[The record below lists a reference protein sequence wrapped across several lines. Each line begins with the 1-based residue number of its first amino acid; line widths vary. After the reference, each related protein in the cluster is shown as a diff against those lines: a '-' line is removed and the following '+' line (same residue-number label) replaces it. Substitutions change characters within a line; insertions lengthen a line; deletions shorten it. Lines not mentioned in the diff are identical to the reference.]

1 MDNKVKEIRVKKGL
15 SQEELANKSNI
26 SRYLISKIENGED
39 VNLTKN
45 TMISISK
52 ALEKPVV
59 EVFILWVET
68 IVYIKWIVERNTN
81 ELKRVSR

>member
-1 MDNKVKEIRVKKGL
+1 MDNKVKEIRIKIGL

-52 ALEKPVV
+52 ALEKPVI
-59 EVFILWVET
+59 EVFMF
-68 IVYIKWIVERNTN
+68 
-81 ELKRVSR
+81 

>member
-1 MDNKVKEIRVKKGL
+1 MKGDESMDNKVKEIRVKKGL

-59 EVFILWVET
+59 EVFML
-68 IVYIKWIVERNTN
+68 
-81 ELKRVSR
+81 

>member
-1 MDNKVKEIRVKKGL
+1 MDNKVKEIRIKKGL

-52 ALEKPVV
+52 ALEKPVI
-59 EVFILWVET
+59 EVFML
-68 IVYIKWIVERNTN
+68 
-81 ELKRVSR
+81 

>member
-1 MDNKVKEIRVKKGL
+1 MDNKVKEIRIKKGL

-59 EVFILWVET
+59 EVFML
-68 IVYIKWIVERNTN
+68 
-81 ELKRVSR
+81 

>member
-1 MDNKVKEIRVKKGL
+1 MKGEDNVDNKVKEIRIKKGL

-52 ALEKPVV
+52 ALEKPVI
-59 EVFILWVET
+59 EVFML
-68 IVYIKWIVERNTN
+68 
-81 ELKRVSR
+81 

>member
-1 MDNKVKEIRVKKGL
+1 MKGEDSVDNKVKEIRVKKGL

-26 SRYLISKIENGED
+26 SRYLISKIENGKD

-52 ALEKPVV
+52 ALEKSVV
-59 EVFILWVET
+59 EVFMF
-68 IVYIKWIVERNTN
+68 
-81 ELKRVSR
+81 

>member
-52 ALEKPVV
+52 ALEKSVV
-59 EVFILWVET
+59 EVFML
-68 IVYIKWIVERNTN
+68 
-81 ELKRVSR
+81 

>member
-45 TMISISK
+45 TMISISQ
-52 ALEKPVV
+52 ALEKPVI
-59 EVFILWVET
+59 EVFML
-68 IVYIKWIVERNTN
+68 
-81 ELKRVSR
+81 

>member
-1 MDNKVKEIRVKKGL
+1 MKGEDNVDNKVKEIRIKKGL

-52 ALEKPVV
+52 ALEKPVID
-59 EVFILWVET
+59 VFML
-68 IVYIKWIVERNTN
+68 
-81 ELKRVSR
+81 

>member
-1 MDNKVKEIRVKKGL
+1 MKGEDNVDNKVKEIRIKKGL

-52 ALEKPVV
+52 ALEKPVI
-59 EVFILWVET
+59 EVFMF
-68 IVYIKWIVERNTN
+68 
-81 ELKRVSR
+81 

>member
-1 MDNKVKEIRVKKGL
+1 MKGEDSVDNKVKEIRIKIGL

-52 ALEKPVV
+52 ALEKPVI
-59 EVFILWVET
+59 EVFMF
-68 IVYIKWIVERNTN
+68 
-81 ELKRVSR
+81 

>member
-1 MDNKVKEIRVKKGL
+1 MKGEDSVDNKVKEIRVKKGL

-52 ALEKPVV
+52 ALDKPVV
-59 EVFILWVET
+59 EVFML
-68 IVYIKWIVERNTN
+68 
-81 ELKRVSR
+81 

>member
-1 MDNKVKEIRVKKGL
+1 MDNKVKEIRIKKGL

-26 SRYLISKIENGED
+26 SRYLISKIENGEN

-52 ALEKPVV
+52 ALEKPVI
-59 EVFILWVET
+59 EVFML
-68 IVYIKWIVERNTN
+68 
-81 ELKRVSR
+81 

>member
-1 MDNKVKEIRVKKGL
+1 MKGEDSVDNKVKEIRVKKGL

-52 ALEKPVV
+52 ALEKSVV
-59 EVFILWVET
+59 EVFML
-68 IVYIKWIVERNTN
+68 
-81 ELKRVSR
+81 

>member
-1 MDNKVKEIRVKKGL
+1 MKGEDSMDNKVKEIRVKKGL

-52 ALEKPVV
+52 ALDKPVV
-59 EVFILWVET
+59 EVFML
-68 IVYIKWIVERNTN
+68 
-81 ELKRVSR
+81 

>member
-1 MDNKVKEIRVKKGL
+1 MNNKVKEIRIEKGL

-26 SRYLISKIENGED
+26 SRYLISKIENGDD

-52 ALEKPVV
+52 ALDKPVV
-59 EVFILWVET
+59 EVFML
-68 IVYIKWIVERNTN
+68 
-81 ELKRVSR
+81 

>member
-1 MDNKVKEIRVKKGL
+1 MKGEDSVDNKVKEIRIKKGL

-45 TMISISK
+45 TMISISN
-52 ALEKPVV
+52 ALEKPVI
-59 EVFILWVET
+59 EVFML
-68 IVYIKWIVERNTN
+68 
-81 ELKRVSR
+81 